1 MNKLSV
7 TPVVVFV
14 SLVVFT
20 SVAIAQ
26 MAKKGWEKTITLP
39 SGEVILDMRGDWDA
53 VYEKY
58 GRFQGN
64 PNLKDIVS
72 IKQDGNT
79 ITGIKKIG
87 TPYVPKGEETIKGK
101 LDKNGFIEVYAY
113 IGSDNFTLIFE
124 PCTWKIS
131 EDGNKVVLDC
141 AERVKVILTRK

>member
-1 MNKLSV
+1 MNKHSV

-39 SGEVILDMRGDWDA
+39 SGEVILDMSGDWDA

-58 GRFQGN
+58 GRYQGHR
-64 PNLKDIVS
+64 NLRDIVS

-79 ITGIKKIG
+79 ITAIKKIG
-87 TPYVPKGEETIKGK
+87 SPWVPKGEETIKGK
-101 LDKNGFIEVYAY
+101 LDKGGFKEVYTY
-113 IGSDNFTLIFE
+113 IGSEPFTLIWE
-124 PCTWKIS
+124 PCKWKIS

-141 AERVKVILTRK
+141 GERVKVILTRK